1 MVIITQLPCCIFL
14 SLSLLFAQVDNKEV
28 ELEMIYCN
36 VNKVEFFT
44 SHLAEK
50 GLIVYKKNGREKK
63 ELYKIYQ
70 NSKESLVFNVYD
82 KSSGTLEQVDFSGLK
97 NNISGGQRHIDMPFT
112 HKEHNSQLKISIKPC
127 DQCLYLFISDKKSNQ
142 RVIVRI
148 NGNYAD
154 YKMPTALINL
164 ANARYTTKCKNRNL
178 EFRVAEDQFQQG
190 LEKMIINK
198 KEIVYLH
205 KDIFLTGKHVEEI
218 ELKVDDDET
227 GLILRLN
234 QEGSRIF
241 ADITTRNQRK
251 RIAILVKGII
261 VIAPIVMMPIV
272 NGEIKLS
279 GVYPLNKAKDLFD
292 IICCEEKK

>member
-1 MVIITQLPCCIFL
+1 
-14 SLSLLFAQVDNKEV
+14 
-28 ELEMIYCN
+28 
-36 VNKVEFFT
+36 
-44 SHLAEK
+44 
-50 GLIVYKKNGREKK
+50 
-63 ELYKIYQ
+63 
-70 NSKESLVFNVYD
+70 
-82 KSSGTLEQVDFSGLK
+82 
-97 NNISGGQRHIDMPFT
+97 
-112 HKEHNSQLKISIKPC
+112 
-127 DQCLYLFISDKKSNQ
+127 
-142 RVIVRI
+142 
-148 NGNYAD
+148 
-154 YKMPTALINL
+154 
-164 ANARYTTKCKNRNL
+164 
-178 EFRVAEDQFQQG
+178 VAEDQFQQG